1 MGGMGSDDGKPRHY
15 SSNIGGWVM
24 LEADHRP
31 KQMGEQTTIGI
42 CSPISHQKLARAQ
55 PALLAPLFT
64 RVIHGPWRATLKL

>member
-31 KQMGEQTTIGI
+31 KQIGEQTTTGI
-42 CSPISHQKLARAQ
+42 CSPISHQKLSNDRALILE
-55 PALLAPLFT
+55 PTGA
-64 RVIHGPWRATLKL
+64 